1 MEKFKM
7 NIKSAKNLV
16 KISVMLGLV
25 ALGSVSLNAAAA
37 VITFATG
44 GAGYGGEVISS
55 STGVT
60 GSNINI
66 GALTLAG
73 TTADGTYTVDSGVM
87 SFDTAA
93 STISIE
99 GSIAALGLSNQTL
112 LTGTTGDY
120 SYNFNNASS
129 LNFFS
134 TSGSSDLS
142 TNFLGAV
149 GLDVSTDF
157 DYFGFAIDSDQVGG
171 VVNAGVVTTSTPS
184 AVPLPAAAW
193 LFISA
198 IAGLTGA
205 KRMSR
210 SKATA

>member
-1 MEKFKM
+1 M

-37 VITFATG
+37 VISFGTG
-44 GAGYGGEVISS
+44 AAGFGGEVISS
-55 STGVT
+55 GGQVT
-60 GSNINI
+60 GSDINI
-66 GALTLAG
+66 GQLTLAG

-87 SFDTAA
+87 SFDTGTG
-93 STISIE
+93 TISIE
-99 GSIAALGLSNQTL
+99 GSIADLGLSNQTL

-120 SYNFNNASS
+120 SYNFNSASS
-129 LNFFS
+129 LNFFN
-134 TSGSSDLS
+134 TSGSSELS
-142 TNFLGAV
+142 TNLLGAV
-149 GLDVSTDF
+149 GLDLSTDF
-157 DYFGFAIDSDQVGG
+157 EYLGFTIDSDQFGG

>member
-1 MEKFKM
+1 MTMKTAKKLM
-7 NIKSAKNLV
+7 KTSAL
-16 KISVMLGLV
+16 LGFV
-25 ALGSVSLNAAAA
+25 VLGSLSLNAAAA

-120 SYNFNNASS
+120 SYNFNNASQ
-129 LNFFS
+129 LNFFN